1 MASRSTCCGT
11 TVGELGR
18 VVPGVPRDSLLL
30 HPITPPLL
38 LQHLREHVE
47 PQSPEAAWHGWVEPG
62 GQCCS
67 VPAPPRRGSPRAVH
81 GRLGATIAPCR
92 AK

>member
-1 MASRSTCCGT
+1 MASRSTYCGT
-11 TVGELGR
+11 AVGELGW

-47 PQSPEAAWHGWVEPG
+47 PESPKAA
-62 GQCCS
+62 
-67 VPAPPRRGSPRAVH
+67 
-81 GRLGATIAPCR
+81 
-92 AK
+92 

>member
-62 GQCCS
+62 G
-67 VPAPPRRGSPRAVH
+67 AV
-81 GRLGATIAPCR
+81 L
-92 AK
+92 